1 MKKIF
6 QRTFLLSLLFLTNFI
21 LSDDCSTNFI
31 NQLESECKRFFSNST
46 HTCEYSGGKCG
57 FKYISCSSYEG
68 QDEST
73 CSSIKPSKLYK
84 KCEIQG
90 TQCTEVDKK
99 CEDFEEGL
107 TCYSLSHENNQRCV
121 FNEGKCT
128 TYYNSCTE
136 APRDK
141 CNNNIPSNSAKKCE
155 WDSANSVCNE
165 VDKKCNDYPDSIPS
179 GENCGNYQTSDSTKK
194 VCFPKQTGGCEER
207 YKTCEL
213 YNSKASSKNRNDCL
227 AIQPY
232 IDGRFDNSKICDYTG
247 DVCSTRDKSCQDITE
262 GETACLS
269 FNPKDTNKRCIYS
282 GSQCKEQ
289 YKTCEL
295 YDQNASPKDET
306 ECKNI
311 KLYNNYGELDTD
323 NVCDYINSECKQ
335 RPKKCSEYKTEEEC
349 EYKTYDDFVCIFKGN
364 TCTEQYKT
372 CELYN
377 SKASNKNKNDC
388 LAIQSYI
395 NYKFDDSKICDY
407 TGDVCSTRDK
417 KCEDITEGETA
428 CLSFIPN
435 DSNKRCIYSGSQCKE
450 QYRSCY
456 LYNKYASPKDETEC
470 KNIKLYEYGNLNT
483 KEYCDFVDSEC
494 VQKQKTCSELT
505 SQKDC
510 ESSYFED
517 YICVFK
523 GNKCKEQYKTCD
535 KYNKLVAE
543 SAKNKDDCE
552 SINEDSYNKCSFNT
566 NTKVCSKIKKDCK
579 EISTSLCSN
588 HTPTDTTKKCILIN
602 DKCVEQ
608 YKTCELY
615 DAQTTKTADV
625 CNKIIPYRTNANYI
639 DEDYKC
645 VFDSKNSKCE
655 RKKKECKDITDSDTC
670 TLFSPEDSTNKIC
683 IYENNACKE
692 VYKSCENYNTD
703 ANKNEAGCKAVTY
716 RDSYGAINYH
726 YKCIY
731 EQNTCKEK
739 KLESCSDYETRLG
752 NTNYCTYISL
762 TDYKRC
768 VINNN
773 NQCVKKYTNCPG
785 SNERVI
791 ENVCN
796 SIELSSEYL
805 KCAFD
810 ENKNCVQKEKECSEY
825 KGDYQYYCERYAKS
839 YDKNKKC
846 FYENDKCVSKYI
858 YCSAYEGNDKKTC
871 ESIIPYDESNGNSLY
886 SHKKCSLIEDACTMV
901 DKQCSDAQTYSECNT
916 LNIYLSDPNK
926 KCVYDNN
933 KCLEQW
939 KDCSTYNN
947 NAETVEKNICES
959 IILNDYKTKCIFT
972 EGTPK
977 NKCESGNK
985 VCTDFNI
992 DYYQN
997 YCSSTLTSFEK
1008 KCVYS
1013 NSDCKES
1020 KKTCLEL
1027 SSISGV
1033 TSDICSS
1040 ASTSSSSKRCSLKD
1054 DNSGCEEV
1062 NKPSKGSMGP
1072 EVKFSLLLA
1081 VIALLL

>member
-1 MKKIF
+1 MKKIL
-6 QRTFLLSLLFLTNFI
+6 QRTFLLSLLFLTHFI
-21 LSDDCSTNFI
+21 ISDDCSTTFI
-31 NQLESECKRFFSNST
+31 NRLKSECTNFFSNST

-73 CSSIKPSKLYK
+73 CSSIKPLYLYK

-90 TQCTEVDKK
+90 TKCTEVNKK
-99 CEDFEEGL
+99 CEDYEEGL
-107 TCYSLSHENNQRCV
+107 TCSYLSHENNQRCV

-128 TYYNSCTE
+128 TYYNSCTD
-136 APRDK
+136 APIDK
-141 CNNNIPSNSAKKCE
+141 CTNNIPSNSAKKCE
-155 WDSANSVCNE
+155 WDSTNSVCNE

-179 GENCGNYQTSDSTKK
+179 DEYCGNYQTSDSTKK

-207 YKTCEL
+207 YKTCELYNTNENRKNKENCESIIPYVVYKNGAEDYDYDLKCVFSGGTCSTKDKECKDYNNMESSCKYFTLKDTDKVCAYKGTQCIEQYKTCEL

-289 YKTCEL
+289 YKTCYL
-295 YDQNASPKDET
+295 YNQNASPKDET

-311 KLYNNYGELDTD
+311 KLYDL
-323 NVCDYINSECKQ
+323 
-335 RPKKCSEYKTEEEC
+335 
-349 EYKTYDDFVCIFKGN
+349 
-364 TCTEQYKT
+364 
-372 CELYN
+372 
-377 SKASNKNKNDC
+377 
-388 LAIQSYI
+388 
-395 NYKFDDSKICDY
+395 
-407 TGDVCSTRDK
+407 
-417 KCEDITEGETA
+417 
-428 CLSFIPN
+428 
-435 DSNKRCIYSGSQCKE
+435 
-450 QYRSCY
+450 
-456 LYNKYASPKDETEC
+456 
-470 KNIKLYEYGNLNT
+470 YGNLNT

-494 VQKQKTCSELT
+494 LQKKKTCSELT
-505 SQKDC
+505 SQTDC
-510 ESSYFED
+510 ESSSFED

-523 GNKCKEQYKTCD
+523 GNKCKEQYRTCD
-535 KYNKLVAE
+535 KYNELVAE

-552 SINEDSYNKCSFNT
+552 SINEGTFNKCSFNT

-579 EISTSLCSN
+579 EISTSSCSF

-602 DKCVEQ
+602 DQCVEQ

-615 DAQTTKTADV
+615 DAQNTKTADV

-645 VFDSKNSKCE
+645 VFDSQNSKCE

-716 RDSYGAINYH
+716 RNSYGVNYH

-773 NQCVKKYTNCPG
+773 NQCVEKYTNCPG

-791 ENVCN
+791 ENVCK

-810 ENKNCVQKEKECSEY
+810 DNNNCVQKEKECSEY
-825 KGDYQYYCERYAKS
+825 KGDSQRYCERYAKS
-839 YDKNKKC
+839 YDENKKC
-846 FYENDKCVSKYI
+846 FYENNKCVSKYI
-858 YCSAYEGNDKKTC
+858 YCSAYEGRDKTTC
-871 ESIIPYDESNGNSLY
+871 ESIIPYDESTGNSLY
-886 SHKKCSLIEDACTMV
+886 YHKKCSLIEGTCTMV
-901 DKQCSDAQTYSECNT
+901 DKQCGDAQTSSECDAING
-916 LNIYLSDPNK
+916 YLSDSNK

-933 KCLEQW
+933 KCIEQW
-939 KDCSTYNN
+939 KDCSTYYN

-959 IILNDYKTKCIFT
+959 IILDNYKTKCIFT
-972 EGTPK
+972 EDTPK
-977 NKCESGNK
+977 NKCELGNK

-997 YCSSTLTSFEK
+997 YCSSTLTTFEK

-1027 SSISGV
+1027 SSISSV

>member
-1 MKKIF
+1 MKKIL
-6 QRTFLLSLLFLTNFI
+6 QRTFLLSLLFLTHFI
-21 LSDDCSTNFI
+21 ISDDCSTTFI
-31 NQLESECKRFFSNST
+31 NRLKSECTNFFSNDT

-73 CSSIKPSKLYK
+73 CSSIKPSYPYK

-90 TQCTEVDKK
+90 TKCTEVNKK
-99 CEDFEEGL
+99 CEDYEEGL
-107 TCYSLSHENNQRCV
+107 TCSYLSHENNQRCV

-128 TYYNSCTE
+128 TYYNSCTD
-136 APRDK
+136 APIDK
-141 CNNNIPSNSAKKCE
+141 CTNNIPSNSAKKCE

-165 VDKKCNDYPDSIPS
+165 VDKKCNDYPDSNPS
-179 GENCGNYQTSDSTKK
+179 GEYCGNYQTSDSTKK
-194 VCFPKQTGGCEER
+194 VCFQKQTGGCEER
-207 YKTCEL
+207 YKTCELYDTNENRKNKENCESIIPYVVYKNGAEDYDYDLKCVFSGGTCSTKDKECKDYNNMESSCKYFTLKDTDKVCAYKGTQCIEQYKTCEL

-289 YKTCEL
+289 YKTCYL
-295 YDQNASPKDET
+295 YNQNASPKDET

-523 GNKCKEQYKTCD
+523 GNQCKEQYRTCD
-535 KYNKLVAE
+535 KYNELVAE

-552 SINEDSYNKCSFNT
+552 SINEGTFNKCSFNT

-645 VFDSKNSKCE
+645 VFDSQNSKCE

-716 RDSYGAINYH
+716 RNSYGAINYH
-726 YKCIY
+726 YKCVY

-752 NTNYCTYISL
+752 NTNYCTNIYL
-762 TDYKRC
+762 TNYKSC

-773 NQCVKKYTNCPG
+773 NQCVEKYTNCPG

-791 ENVCN
+791 ENVCK

-810 ENKNCVQKEKECSEY
+810 KNNNCVQKEKECSEY
-825 KGDYQYYCERYAKS
+825 KGDSQYYCERYAES
-839 YDKNKKC
+839 YDENKKC

-858 YCSAYEGNDKKTC
+858 YCSAYEGGDKRAC

-886 SHKKCSLIEDACTMV
+886 SHKKCSLIEGTCTMV
-901 DKQCSDAQTYSECNT
+901 DKQCGDAQTSSECDTING
-916 LNIYLSDPNK
+916 YLSDSNK

-933 KCLEQW
+933 KCIEQW
-939 KDCSTYNN
+939 KDCSTYYN
-947 NAETVEKNICES
+947 NAGQSRKIYAN
-959 IILNDYKTKCIFT
+959 L
-972 EGTPK
+972 
-977 NKCESGNK
+977 
-985 VCTDFNI
+985 
-992 DYYQN
+992 
-997 YCSSTLTSFEK
+997 SF
-1008 KCVYS
+1008 
-1013 NSDCKES
+1013 
-1020 KKTCLEL
+1020 
-1027 SSISGV
+1027 
-1033 TSDICSS
+1033 
-1040 ASTSSSSKRCSLKD
+1040 
-1054 DNSGCEEV
+1054 
-1062 NKPSKGSMGP
+1062 
-1072 EVKFSLLLA
+1072 
-1081 VIALLL
+1081 